1 MSYVTTAPAAIS
13 EAATQLE
20 GVGISFAAE
29 SAGAAA
35 PTTAIAPRAADEV
48 SILQSGAFST
58 YGQLYQTVSAQAQAI
73 HQQFVNTLQQSSG
86 SYQDTESA
94 NQAAAAANSLSNGA
108 SSAASSAQS
117 DTPITDLIN
126 SLTSFLANGFG
137 VLPGGLNSNLIQV
150 PLDEVGNFTSGY
162 SDLIGMGGGGLLS
175 ALAGPSTA
183 SADFGGLGTAL
194 ATDVNPAAAVGG
206 ASGMGAAPVLA
217 AAGGGPSI
225 GQLSVPPSWAGGSA
239 IPAASTPVTL
249 ASQSWTGAAPG
260 GVSTG
265 TPGTIAGMPAV

>member
-20 GVGISFAAE
+20 GVGSSFAAE

-35 PTTAIAPRAADEV
+35 PTTAIAPAASDEV

-126 SLTSFLANGFG
+126 SLTSFLGTGFG
-137 VLPGGLNSNLIQV
+137 ILPGGLNSNLIQV
-150 PLDEVGNFTSGY
+150 PLDEVGNFTSAE

-183 SADFGGLGTAL
+183 SADLGGLGAGL
-194 ATDVNPAAAVGG
+194 VGDVGPAAAVGG
-206 ASGMGAAPVLA
+206 VGGVGGMGAAPVLA
-217 AAGGGPSI
+217 AAGSGSSI
-225 GQLSVPPSWAGGSA
+225 GAMSVP
-239 IPAASTPVTL
+239 
-249 ASQSWTGAAPG
+249 
-260 GVSTG
+260 
-265 TPGTIAGMPAV
+265 